1 VKSIKIYLPILIF
14 FLSVFSVF
22 SQTRKQLEVERKK
35 LNKEIK
41 QVNRLLFNEKKKEK
55 NALDALKDINKKIE
69 VRAKLIS
76 TINAEASILSTEI
89 GVNEAKLKKLN
100 KKLAELKEDYADMI
114 FKSYKSKSQQSRTMF
129 LLSSQNFY
137 QAYKRLEY
145 MKQYTSFRKNQGE
158 EIVESANFVQK
169 LNDSLFFQKNVKD
182 TLVLSEK
189 QQKQQIEADKKSQEK
204 LITTIKKK
212 ESKYKK
218 DLQKKISEEKKV
230 ASKIDKIIRDAIARA
245 NRIALAKAKAAAKL
259 KSKSKSSSKRKSVK
273 KNEFI
278 LSPEAKALATK
289 FEQNKTKLPW
299 PVKEGLVTRR
309 FGVQPHPTIGGITV
323 NSTGLHINTSAGA
336 VAECVFNGKVL
347 AIQLT
352 SEGRKNV
359 LVQHGNYITAY
370 NNLQNSYVK
379 TGDKVV
385 TGQKIG
391 QIFTDKVSGKTK
403 LIFVLFKNTT
413 RLNPSSW
420 ILKR

>member
-1 VKSIKIYLPILIF
+1 MIKAKFYISIFLILI
-14 FLSVFSVF
+14 SSFSVLG
-22 SQTRKQLEVERKK
+22 QTRKQLEIQRKK
-35 LNKEIK
+35 LKKEIV
-41 QVNRLLFNEKKKEK
+41 QVNKLLFDQKKKEK
-55 NALDALKDINKKIE
+55 NALEDLKDLNQKIN
-69 VRAKLIS
+69 VRSKLIN
-76 TINAEASILSTEI
+76 TINLEAKILSKEI
-89 GVNEAKLKKLN
+89 RVNENKLEKLN
-100 KKLAELKEDYADMI
+100 KNLQDLKADYADMI
-114 FKSYKSKSQQSRTMF
+114 FKSYKSKSQQSRIMF
-129 LLSSQNFY
+129 LLSSQNFH

-145 MKQYTSFRKNQGE
+145 MKQYTSFRKKQGE
-158 EIVESANFVQK
+158 EILVQTDLVK
-169 LNDSLFFQKNVKD
+169 KMNASLLFQKQVKD
-182 TLVLSEK
+182 TLILSEQDEK
-189 QQKQQIEADKKSQEK
+189 LKIETDKKSKES
-204 LITTIKKK
+204 LISKIKKK
-212 ESKYKK
+212 ESKYKQ
-218 DLQKKISEEKKV
+218 DLKKKISEEKKV
-230 ASKIDKIIRDAIARA
+230 ASKIDKIIREAIARA
-245 NRIALAKAKAAAKL
+245 NRIALAKAKAEAKL
-259 KSKSKSSSKRKSVK
+259 KSKSSYKPKLVK

-278 LSPEAKALATK
+278 LSPEAKALALK

-336 VAECVFNGKVL
+336 IAECVFNGKVL

-370 NNLQNSYVK
+370 NNLQNSFVK
-379 TGDKVV
+379 TGDEIV

-391 QIFTDKVSGKTK
+391 KIFTDKVSGKTK